1 MNILAHCEEYVFV
14 LTNIIINPNKR
25 RDIIIVTSGNILLLE
40 KDNLNILILACLV
53 ININLRGVLTTQI
66 ITW

>member
-66 ITW
+66 IT